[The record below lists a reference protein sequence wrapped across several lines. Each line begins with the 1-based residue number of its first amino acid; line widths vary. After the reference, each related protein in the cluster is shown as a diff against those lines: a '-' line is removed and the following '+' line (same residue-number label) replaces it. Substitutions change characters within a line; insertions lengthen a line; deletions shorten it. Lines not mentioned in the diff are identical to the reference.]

1 MKKLIRKIC
10 YLSSLS
16 ILLAGCTSD
25 FADTNTNPLD
35 LTQDA
40 LPGNNLLQGQ
50 VFAQAQYVSVNGLHW
65 RFQISQNL
73 FSDIWCQYFATT
85 ASGFDSDRYVQVG
98 RWADLAWGSFYGQ
111 AAPQIKLVED
121 LSEADGNDVGN
132 ALAKIWRVHAYHRI
146 TDYWGPVPYSAFGN
160 GELSV
165 PYDSQESMYNDFF
178 VTLDDA
184 VAKLQA
190 NAGGSSYTSGDR
202 IYGGSAAQWLK
213 FANSLR
219 LRLAMRIRFADPG
232 RAQAEAEKAINAG
245 VITDNA
251 DNAFVSVDD
260 TNRNP
265 LETITDWGEFRMS
278 ATMESILKGYDDPR
292 MPEYFAPAVDGDSD
306 GDGIPY
312 EGLLNGQTRVSL
324 ETSKNAGHSDLATK
338 FIDVAK
344 GGENPPY
351 EIMNAAEMFFL
362 RAEGALAGWSMGGTA
377 QSLYEDG
384 IRASMTQ
391 KTGADGAAID
401 AYITSANVPVLY
413 DAGTTPVT
421 DIPIAFDAG
430 GGAERQLEQI
440 ITQKW
445 IAIYPNGWEAWAELR
460 RTGYP
465 KQYARVE
472 SQNPDVGVDEIMRRM
487 VYVQSEFDTNGDA
500 VSAAIALP
508 EMSGGD
514 KNNTKVWW
522 DKK

>member
-1 MKKLIRKIC
+1 MKKLIRKIS
-10 YLSSLS
+10 YLG
-16 ILLAGCTSD
+16 LLGAMLIGCTSD
-25 FADTNTNPLD
+25 FAEINTNPLVLD
-35 LTQDA
+35 TGA
-40 LPGNNLLQGQ
+40 LEESQVLQGQ
-50 VFAQAQYVSVNGLHW
+50 AFAQAQYVAVNGLHW

-111 AAPQIKLVED
+111 AAPQIKLIED
-121 LSEADGNDVGN
+121 LSEANGNDVGN
-132 ALAKIWRVHAYHRI
+132 AMAKIWRVHSYHRI

-160 GELSV
+160 EELSV
-165 PYDSQESMYNDFF
+165 PYDSQESMYDNFF
-178 VTLDDA
+178 TTLDEA
-184 VAKLQA
+184 VAQLSG
-190 NAGGSSYTSGDR
+190 GGSSYAGSDR
-202 IYGGSAAQWLK
+202 IYGGDGAKWLR

-232 RAQAEAEKAINAG
+232 RAQAEAEKAVNAG

-324 ETSKNAGHSDLATK
+324 ETSKNAGHSDLATR

-344 GGENPPY
+344 GGENPPI
-351 EIMNAAEMFFL
+351 EIMNAAEVFFL

-391 KTGADGAAID
+391 KTGAAGAAID
-401 AYITSANVPVLY
+401 AYIASANVPVLY
-413 DAGTTPVT
+413 DAGTQPVT

-430 GGAERQLEQI
+430 GGTERQLEQI

-487 VYVQSEFDTNGDA
+487 VYVQSEFDTNGEA

-514 KNNTKVWW
+514 KNSTKVWW